1 MARARFDWLRKL
13 AALLLVVGSLTIGII
28 GLGVLVDEGRWWGVL
43 LIAWVPIGIW
53 TGLKITPEGGTTG
66 YFDQNI

>member
-1 MARARFDWLRKL
+1 MRRRSDWLRKL
-13 AALLLVVGSLTIGII
+13 AALVLVVGSLTIGII
-28 GLGVLVDEGRWWGVL
+28 GLGMLVEFGHWWGVL
-43 LIAWVPIGIW
+43 LILWVPIGIW